1 MVHFRYPE
9 NEDPMDS
16 LRKMTFFLEYL
27 IARYE
32 ENYIPEEY
40 LVIHEYLS
48 HWKCQQSF
56 RIYILTKREWYS
68 IEIFM
73 FCENKTGYLLNFIIY
88 TGATT
93 EYPDHPD
100 PLPMKFD
107 E

>member
-1 MVHFRYPE
+1 MVHFRDPE

-48 HWKCQQSF
+48 HWKCQRSF
-56 RIYILTKREWYS
+56 RIYILTKRE
-68 IEIFM
+68 
-73 FCENKTGYLLNFIIY
+73 
-88 TGATT
+88 
-93 EYPDHPD
+93 
-100 PLPMKFD
+100 
-107 E
+107 